1 MTMLPIFMCMMGCG
15 LQMTVAV
22 DASATPAARAQTHFV
37 IVAENPAVAPDNLLF
52 LQWAGEVSRAL
63 TSQGFQKVDSAD
75 AADMVVRMDWDVGP
89 PKTITRHG
97 TTAQL
102 QNAGN
107 VQMAPAGKGGAP
119 AGEHNK
125 AGFDWIQT
133 PANWQVT
140 TYVRSLSLKAV
151 DRQGRAL
158 WQVAARSEGPEDDV
172 GPVVPTLAAA
182 AAPFFASNAGA
193 SRHMI
198 GDQETLVKYVRG
210 DIPSLASK
218 K

>member
-1 MTMLPIFMCMMGCG
+1 MLPIFACLAGCG

-22 DASATPAARAQTHFV
+22 DASAGPGARSQTHFV
-37 IVAENPAVAPDNLLF
+37 IVAENPAVTPDNLLF
-52 LQWAGEVSRAL
+52 LQWAGDVSRAL
-63 TSQGFQKVDSAD
+63 ISQGFEKADSID

-107 VQMAPAGKGGAP
+107 TMIAPGGKAGTV
-119 AGEHNK
+119 AGDHNK
-125 AGFDWIQT
+125 AAFDWVQT
-133 PANWQVT
+133 PANWQIT
-140 TYVRSLSLKAV
+140 TYMRSLSLKAA
-151 DRQGRAL
+151 DKQGKPL
-158 WQVAARSEGPEDDV
+158 WQVVARNEGAEDDV
-172 GPVVPTLAAA
+172 GPAVPSLAAA

-210 DIPSLASK
+210 DIPASASK